1 MTAELYNT
9 TNIEAG
15 IARFD
20 SSEFTVLP
28 EKTYFDGREIYPCV
42 LTDGTSEIA
51 FTDDAYGQLFA
62 ASRTVIHARCTAD
75 YGKA

>member
-9 TNIEAG
+9 ANIEAG
-15 IARFD
+15 ISRFD

-28 EKTYFDGREIYPCV
+28 EKTYRDGREIYPCV
-42 LTDGTSEIA
+42 LSDGISEIA

-62 ASRTVIHARCTAD
+62 ARRTVIIARCTAD